1 MLLIKHVKFIYSKN
15 YMYLLFFPQTI
26 ILRKTFYLIL
36 KKGLFVHSDRAC
48 SSAAQQSS
56 LR

>member
-15 YMYLLFFPQTI
+15 YMYLLFFHKE
-26 ILRKTFYLIL
+26 LYLIL